1 MSKEEAGS
9 GQEDVLSLLCVW
21 HETTNYS
28 ALSAW
33 EAEEVA
39 GTFDG

>member
-21 HETTNYS
+21 HETSKYS
-28 ALSAW
+28 ARSAW
-33 EAEEVA
+33 EAEDLAATFA
-39 GTFDG
+39 G